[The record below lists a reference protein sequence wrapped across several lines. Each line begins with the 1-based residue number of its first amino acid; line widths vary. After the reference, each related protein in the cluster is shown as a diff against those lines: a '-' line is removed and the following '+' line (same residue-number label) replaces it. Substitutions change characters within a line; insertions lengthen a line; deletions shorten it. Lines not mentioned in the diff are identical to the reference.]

1 MTPAMTQLMLL
12 VQVMVSE
19 YTARPAAG
27 AAENA

>member
-19 YTARPAAG
+19 YTAGPAAR